1 MKLIEKFRRSRLIS
15 KLFVV
20 MTVSIVAV
28 CLLTS
33 LITIRMAERLFAET
47 FSITNG
53 KVLNQINTGLE
64 SFNDSVVNA
73 VTFASQSGSVKTY
86 LTGGDTNSVAM
97 SKVYYR
103 MAEQMEQISSN
114 LGAYDVAVTII
125 GVNGRSYSTDPNYW
139 PASPQDLA
147 DDPLTRQAA
156 AEPLRVLYQYDE
168 RDGKAGKERFIV
180 ATKALVDR
188 TGGLSYG
195 MLYIAIRESEF
206 RRFFANFTSNGNDV
220 LVLDPSGVVVSSN
233 RTELIGGKS
242 PELLRDVETLKRDQL
257 DYLNGTA
264 FGQDAIILANE
275 LPPYHFYL
283 VNLID
288 RQYTAGQIMNIRQL
302 ALICLTIIGAALLV
316 VFVISRRLT
325 LSLTR
330 LVRLMSTITKKDFRN
345 YIAVSGSYEVRELSK
360 AFNYMLDE
368 LNDYVHRLLETQKE
382 QRNAE
387 LAALQRQINPH
398 FLYNTL
404 ASIKL
409 LVQKG
414 NKETAAETIN
424 ALISL
429 LQNTISNANE
439 TITIEQELEN
449 LKNYVFIKQV
459 RYGDRIKVSYFVS
472 PDCMHC
478 KVPKLMLQPFIENA
492 FFHAF
497 NVKTEGTIYILI
509 SRTEHSLVCEVA
521 DNGDGMENGGQ
532 ELMLEQHTS
541 DESVSGAS
549 KGRRRKPAGIGIQN
563 VNHRIKLLYG
573 ESYGVQIS
581 SVKGQGTQIRI
592 VLPLMEETEVT
603 GDAV

>member
-1 MKLIEKFRRSRLIS
+1 E
-15 KLFVV
+15 
-20 MTVSIVAV
+20 
-28 CLLTS
+28 
-33 LITIRMAERLFAET
+33 
-47 FSITNG
+47 
-53 KVLNQINTGLE
+53 
-64 SFNDSVVNA
+64 
-73 VTFASQSGSVKTY
+73 
-86 LTGGDTNSVAM
+86 
-97 SKVYYR
+97 
-103 MAEQMEQISSN
+103 
-114 LGAYDVAVTII
+114 
-125 GVNGRSYSTDPNYW
+125 
-139 PASPQDLA
+139 LA
-147 DDPLTRQAA
+147 DDPLTRHTA
-156 AEPLRVLYQYDE
+156 AEPRRVLYQYDE
-168 RDGKAGKERFIV
+168 RDGKAGKERFII
-180 ATKALVDR
+180 ASKALVDR

-195 MLYIAIRESEF
+195 MLYIAIRETEF
-206 RRFFANFTSNGNDV
+206 RRFFANFTSSGNDV
-220 LVLDPSGVVVSSN
+220 LVLDPTGVVVSSN

-242 PELLRDVETLKRDQL
+242 PELLQDVETLKRDQL

-264 FGQDAIILANE
+264 FGKEAIILAND
-275 LPPYHFYL
+275 LPPYRLYL

-288 RQYTAGQIMNIRQL
+288 RQYTAGQIINIRQV
-302 ALICLTIIGAALLV
+302 ALICLVIIGAALLL

-345 YIAVSGSYEVRELSK
+345 YISVSGSYEVKELSK

-368 LNDYVHRLLETQKE
+368 LNDYVHKLLETQKE

-414 NKETAAETIN
+414 SKETAAETIN

-449 LKNYVFIKQV
+449 LRNYVFINQV

-472 PDCMHC
+472 PDCIRC
-478 KVPKLMLQPFIENA
+478 ELPKLILQPFIENA

-509 SRTEHSLVCEVA
+509 SKTEHSLVCEVA
-521 DNGDGMENGGQ
+521 DNGDGMELDPNEWVPDLPKSRSQ
-532 ELMLEQHTS
+532 LLT
-541 DESVSGAS
+541 
-549 KGRRRKPAGIGIQN
+549 GIGIQN

-573 ESYGVQIS
+573 ESYGVRIT
-581 SVKGQGTQIRI
+581 SVKREGTQIRI
-592 VLPLMEETEVT
+592 VLPLIEESEVT